1 MNRFREIAERNKA
14 RAAERRRERQER
26 IEKTRTW
33 RKERP
38 RPLRDLLDS
47 LAKVLMWSAILLLIW
62 YIGPLLKLLKMKLYL
77 V

>member
-26 IEKTRTW
+26 IEKTRACK
-33 RKERP
+33 KEWP

-47 LAKVLMWSAILLLIW
+47 LAKVLMWAAILLLIW
-62 YIGPLLKLLKMKLYL
+62 YIGPLLKLLKIF
-77 V
+77 

>member
-26 IEKTRTW
+26 IEKTRAW
-33 RKERP
+33 KKERP

-47 LAKVLMWSAILLLIW
+47 LAKVLMWASILLLIW
-62 YIGPLLKLLKMKLYL
+62 YIGPLLKLLKIF
-77 V
+77 

>member
-26 IEKTRTW
+26 IEKTRAW
-33 RKERP
+33 KKERP

-62 YIGPLLKLLKMKLYL
+62 YIGPLLKLLKIF
-77 V
+77 

>member
-26 IEKTRTW
+26 IVKTRAW
-33 RKERP
+33 KKERP

-47 LAKVLMWSAILLLIW
+47 LAKVLMWAAILLLIW
-62 YIGPLLKLLKMKLYL
+62 YIGPLLKLLKIF
-77 V
+77 

>member
-26 IEKTRTW
+26 IEKIRAW
-33 RKERP
+33 KKERP

-47 LAKVLMWSAILLLIW
+47 LAKVLMWAAILLLIW
-62 YIGPLLKLLKMKLYL
+62 YIGPLLKLLKIF
-77 V
+77 

>member
-14 RAAERRRERQER
+14 RAVERRRERQER
-26 IEKTRTW
+26 IEKTRAW
-33 RKERP
+33 KKERP

-62 YIGPLLKLLKMKLYL
+62 YAGPLLKLLKIF
-77 V
+77 

>member
-26 IEKTRTW
+26 IAMTRTW

-62 YIGPLLKLLKMKLYL
+62 YAGPLLKLLKLF
-77 V
+77 

>member
-62 YIGPLLKLLKMKLYL
+62 YIGPLLKFLKIF
-77 V
+77 

>member
-26 IEKTRTW
+26 IEKIRAW
-33 RKERP
+33 KEERP

-47 LAKVLMWSAILLLIW
+47 LAKVLMWAAILLLIW
-62 YIGPLLKLLKMKLYL
+62 YIGPLLKLLKIF
-77 V
+77 